1 MSEAADVEKGGKE
14 MKELEYNCTLIYFAN
29 QIGIHLWQA
38 MEMMKYAK
46 LIYEKDRK
54 KIDIAWQLERSKLL
68 EVVEILKSQLAKMR
82 KAGSVGKIFEI
93 ITRNTIANHWYPS
106 SDNLCADLAR
116 VIAQAI
122 AEEVE
127 K

>member
-82 KAGSVGKIFEI
+82 EALKEI
-93 ITRNTIANHWYPS
+93 STLPKSYPIE
-106 SDNLCADLAR
+106 AIQKR
-116 VIAQAI
+116 VAQAI
-122 AEEVE
+122 ATDGTKEGQE
-127 K
+127 

>member
-1 MSEAADVEKGGKE
+1 MIEV
-14 MKELEYNCTLIYFAN
+14 NCPVCGTLCKIVAN
-29 QIGIHLWQA
+29 PTIHYEPIAHSTLLA
-38 MEMMKYAK
+38 ECEGLKAK
-46 LIYEKDRK
+46 
-54 KIDIAWQLERSKLL
+54 
-68 EVVEILKSQLAKMR
+68 LAKMR